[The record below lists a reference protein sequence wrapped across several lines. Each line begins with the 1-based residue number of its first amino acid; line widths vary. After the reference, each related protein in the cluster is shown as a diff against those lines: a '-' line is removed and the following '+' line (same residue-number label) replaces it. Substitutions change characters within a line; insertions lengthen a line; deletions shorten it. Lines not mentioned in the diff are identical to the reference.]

1 MLHTIRRISIA
12 CCMLGLWI
20 MGAQTAKAQQVYCGT
35 DEVHAQYLKSNT
47 EAEAMM
53 EAFEAY
59 YRAEV
64 EVRSKMPKR
73 TSEELR
79 GSEALKYTIPCVVH
93 VIHNNGVENISDAQ
107 VISQFKRMNE
117 DFRRMPETQG
127 YGSGADYQMEFELA
141 SKDPN
146 GNPTNGI
153 VRVQSGLTVHN
164 MDSQQSALKNLS
176 KWPQNQYLNIWIVR
190 SIASTQPGVL
200 AYATF
205 PSNGGNSNDGIVNSY
220 FCWGTTGAVDGSRAL
235 GRVGTHEVGHWVAL
249 FHPFQ
254 PSSGSSGCTGAGTAS
269 CTSQG
274 DRICDTPPV
283 AAATFGNPA
292 RRNSC
297 QEPNDLP
304 DRTRNYMDYTD
315 DPHKDEFS
323 YGQRTRSHL
332 SMEND
337 NFRRNMYTMTNLEA
351 TGTGP
356 YRLPEA
362 NFVAENK
369 VSCINAPVQFTD
381 WSNGHPNSWSWSF
394 PGGTPATS
402 NDRHPVVTYAAPGV
416 YDVTLTV
423 GNLTGNSTAITKTG
437 YVTITDAVRTFP
449 FSEDFEGTFPPD
461 GWHTINPDN
470 STFNLFVQG
479 NVGGYS
485 NSSKS
490 ARMNMFINRMYDQL
504 DALVSPTLNLS
515 NAVEPK
521 LYFDLAYAQYADL
534 YSDTLRI
541 YASED
546 CGHTWTELFEKG
558 GAELASKSTPQT
570 SNFSPAADEWTT
582 LAVDLSGYI
591 GKDNVRIKFETQN
604 RYGNSL
610 YIDNVAVREPW
621 AVSTDQELMG
631 ALRIAAQPNPFQQH
645 LTLSIYNPG
654 FEMDAQIVMQDIT
667 GRTVLTQTSNALVSG
682 KSEIQL
688 NAEGLNTGVYFVKVS
703 NASGAQQTLKVVK
716 Q

>member
-1 MLHTIRRISIA
+1 MLSTIRRISIT
-12 CCMLGLWI
+12 CCMLGTWI
-20 MGAQTAKAQQVYCGT
+20 FSTQTAGAQQIECGT

-64 EVRSKMPKR
+64 EARSKMPKR
-73 TSEELR
+73 TAEELR

-93 VIHNNGVENISDAQ
+93 VVHNNGVENISDAQ

-117 DFRRMPETQG
+117 DFRRMPETAG
-127 YGSGADYQMEFELA
+127 YGSGPDYQMEFELA

-153 VRVQSGLTVHN
+153 VRVQSSLTVHN
-164 MDSQQSALKNLS
+164 MDSQQSSLKNLS
-176 KWPQNQYLNIWIVR
+176 KWPQNEYLNIWIVR

-205 PSNGGNSNDGIVNSY
+205 PANGGNANDGVVNSY
-220 FCWGTTGAVDGSRAL
+220 FCWGTTGAVDASRAL

-292 RRNSC
+292 RRNTC
-297 QEPNDLP
+297 QEPNDRP
-304 DRTRNYMDYTD
+304 DRSRNYMDYTD

-323 YGQRTRSHL
+323 VNQRTRSHI

-337 NFRRNMYTMTNLEA
+337 NFRRNMFGSNNLQA

-369 VSCINAPVQFTD
+369 VSCVNAPVQFTD
-381 WSNGHPNSWSWSF
+381 WSNGHPSSWSWSF

-402 NDRHPVVTYAAPGV
+402 SDRHPLVTYAAPGT

-423 GNLTGNSTAITKTG
+423 GNLTGNSPAFSKNG
-437 YVTITDAVRTFP
+437 YIVITDEVKTFP
-449 FSEDFEGTFPPD
+449 IAEDFEGTFPPS
-461 GWHTINPDN
+461 GWHTLNPDN
-470 STFNLFVQG
+470 SSFNAFIQG

-490 ARMNMFINRMYDQL
+490 ARMNMFIYRMYDQL
-504 DALVSPTLNLS
+504 DALVTPTINMS
-515 NAVEPK
+515 NAIEPK

-546 CGHTWTELFEKG
+546 CGHTWSELFEKG
-558 GAELASKSTPQT
+558 GAELASKPTVQT
-570 SNFSPAADEWTT
+570 TNFSPAAAEWITQ
-582 LAVDLSGYI
+582 AVDLSGYI
-591 GKDNVRIKFETQN
+591 GKPNVRLKFETQN
-604 RYGNSL
+604 GYGNSL

-621 AVSTDQELMG
+621 AVSTAAEVVG
-631 ALRIAAQPNPFQQH
+631 ALRITAQPNPFQHQ
-645 LTLSIYNPG
+645 LTINVINPG
-654 FEMDAQIVMQDIT
+654 VDMDANITVQDVT
-667 GRTVLTQTSNALVSG
+667 GRTVIATASHLLSAG
-682 KSEIQL
+682 RSEIHLDASTL
-688 NAEGLNTGVYFVKVS
+688 NAGVYFIQLS
-703 NASGAQQTLKVVK
+703 HASGMQQRLKVVK